1 MPNRWALLIWL
12 VALGTCG
19 LFFLLQGYRWGHS
32 DEPAGL
38 WKKGQTPRKSDFT
51 DLKAYNKAMGR
62 MLKLYSIV
70 FFVTGA
76 LFFWQPIVAGV
87 FAFVGTLGGLV
98 GLVFAY
104 SKIFHKYKK

>member
-1 MPNRWALLIWL
+1 
-12 VALGTCG
+12 
-19 LFFLLQGYRWGHS
+19 
-32 DEPAGL
+32 
-38 WKKGQTPRKSDFT
+38 
-51 DLKAYNKAMGR
+51 

-104 SKIFHKYKK
+104 GKIYDKYKK